1 MHIHACL
8 HTHTYIHTYIH
19 KYIQAYV
26 QIHRHKYI
34 RASVHMVSEVRQS
47 MRPMFDTA
55 RQRQQRGQPVVMQSA
70 LENACNEMAA
80 ADAWR
85 GERHTSWFEVD
96 LSPRVKK
103 GVAGQKVEQKH
114 GSSRVPPMTLSIDM
128 LRKYSFACMPQP
140 FPTRREFSER
150 RSNTGPR

>member
-1 MHIHACL
+1 
-8 HTHTYIHTYIH
+8 
-19 KYIQAYV
+19 
-26 QIHRHKYI
+26 
-34 RASVHMVSEVRQS
+34 
-47 MRPMFDTA
+47 MFDTA

-85 GERHTSWFEVD
+85 GERLAGGFEVD

-128 LRKYSFACMPQP
+128 LRKSFLCLHAAAV
-140 FPTRREFSER
+140 SNKER
-150 RSNTGPR
+150 IFRTQK